1 MTSVISGSPE
11 TGETADTKHVSGRP
25 PLPEQWSPETPNT
38 QLSPDTQ
45 ASPAATTLHAP
56 LTTLQYLWRL
66 LRCDPKL
73 FLLNICVWT
82 LIHVSPVLT
91 GLVIGYFIDALSGHA
106 DLGLNAWAVVVL
118 FAVIG
123 VARFG
128 VFASGLLIWFTYYF
142 TMQSLLR
149 RNMFAWVMTG
159 PGAHRLPDSPG
170 EAMSRFREDV
180 EEVSHLFESWVD
192 LGGVSLFVIGALIV
206 MLRIDWR
213 VTLIAFIPFAGL
225 LLLTNRISGL
235 LKRLRE
241 ANRKATGRVTD
252 HLGELFA
259 AVQAVK
265 VASAEERVVGHFRTL
280 NLTRRKA
287 ALRDNLAT
295 ALIQSLNNNMGGIG
309 AAIVLLLIAV
319 HLTSGAFTLGDF
331 AIFSTY
337 LATLAWSMSFIGQA
351 LARQQQVGVS
361 FARMAK
367 VMEGA
372 PPDALVTRSPL
383 YLSAEPPAIV
393 APERTPQDELR
404 ELAIDGLTYIHP
416 TSGRGVSDISVRVR
430 RGQFIVITGRIGS
443 GKTTFLRAMLGLV
456 ERQAGKIRWNGE
468 EIDNSSVFFAPPRIA
483 YTPQTPRLFSEA
495 LGRNIL
501 LGQNEAR
508 ADIPGA
514 LTAASLDRD
523 VDEMEGGLETL
534 VGPRGVR
541 LSGGQVQRSAA
552 ARMFV
557 REPEL
562 LIFDDLSSA
571 LDVETEN
578 QLWDRL
584 FARQRATCLV
594 VSHRRAALQR
604 ADHIIVLKDGRIEAE
619 GTLDGLLATCDEMR
633 QLWDGDA

>member
-1 MTSVISGSPE
+1 MTSIVSE
-11 TGETADTKHVSGRP
+11 TGETA
-25 PLPEQWSPETPNT
+25 ETE
-38 QLSPDTQ
+38 QLSGWSLPQTPPSSVTPSPSAPPD
-45 ASPAATTLHAP
+45 AEATGRTP
-56 LTTLQYLWRL
+56 LTTGQYLWRL
-66 LRCDPKL
+66 LRCDPRL
-73 FLLNICVWT
+73 FALNFAVWT
-82 LIHVSPVLT
+82 TLHTAPVLT
-91 GLVIGYFIDALSGHA
+91 GLVIGYFFDALSGHA
-106 DLGLNAWAVVVL
+106 DFALNAWAVVAL

-123 VARFG
+123 LARFG
-128 VFASGLLIWFTYYF
+128 VFASGLVIWFTYYF

-159 PGAHRLPDSPG
+159 PGTHRLPDSPG

-180 EEVSHLFESWVD
+180 EEVSHLFENGID
-192 LGGVSLFVIGALIV
+192 LLGISLFVVTSLIV

-213 VTLIAFIPFAGL
+213 VTVVAFLPFIAL
-225 LLLTNRISGL
+225 LMLTYWMSAL

-252 HLGELFA
+252 HLGELFG

-265 VASAEERVVGHFRTL
+265 VASAEERVVAHFRTL
-280 NLTRRKA
+280 NLTRRRA

-295 ALIQSLNNNMGGIG
+295 GLIQSLNNNMGSIG
-309 AAIVLLLIAV
+309 AAIVLLLVAT
-319 HLTSGAFTLGDF
+319 HQTSGTFTLGDF
-331 AIFSTY
+331 AIFATY
-337 LATLAWSMSFIGQA
+337 LATAAWSMSFIGQT

-372 PPDALVTRSPL
+372 PADALVTRNPL
-383 YLSAEPPAIV
+383 YLRSEPPAVVV
-393 APERTPQDELR
+393 AERTPPDELH
-404 ELAIDGLTYIHP
+404 ELTINGLTYIHP
-416 TSGRGVSDISVRVR
+416 QSGRGVSEISVRVQ
-430 RGQFIVITGRIGS
+430 RGEFVVITGRIGS
-443 GKTTFLRAMLGLV
+443 GKTTFIRTLLGLL
-456 ERQAGKIRWNGE
+456 RQQAGEVRWNGTL
-468 EIDNSSVFFAPPRIA
+468 IGDPAVFFAPPRIA

-495 LGRNIL
+495 LGANIL
-501 LGQNEAR
+501 LGQDETR
-508 ADIPGA
+508 ADLPGA
-514 LTAASLDRD
+514 ITSASLDRD
-523 VDEMEGGLETL
+523 VAEMEGGLATL

-571 LDVETEN
+571 LDVETET

-584 FARQRATCLV
+584 FARDRATCLV

-604 ADHIIVLKDGRIEAE
+604 ANHIIVLKDGHIEAE

-633 QLWDGDA
+633 QLWDGEA

>member
-1 MTSVISGSPE
+1 MTSVISGNPE
-11 TGETADTKHVSGRP
+11 TGESADTERLSGRSL
-25 PLPEQWSPETPNT
+25 LPEQTPPDASNALPSSNT
-38 QLSPDTQ
+38 SAPQD
-45 ASPAATTLHAP
+45 ASEQRAP

-91 GLVIGYFIDALSGHA
+91 GLVIGYFFDALSGHA
-106 DLGLNAWAVVVL
+106 DFGMNAWVVVAV
-118 FAVIG
+118 FAAVG

-149 RNMFAWVMTG
+149 RNMFTWVMTG
-159 PGAHRLPDSPG
+159 PGSHRLPDSPG

-180 EEVSHLFESWVD
+180 EDVSRLFESWID
-192 LGGVSLFVIGALIV
+192 LWGISLFVVGALVI
-206 MLRIDWR
+206 MLRIDWQ
-213 VTLIAFIPFAGL
+213 VTLIAFVPFAGL
-225 LLLTNRISGL
+225 LLLTYSSSGL

-241 ANRKATGRVTD
+241 ANRLATGRVTD
-252 HLGELFA
+252 HLGEIFA

-265 VASAEERVVGHFRTL
+265 VASAESHVVGHFRTL
-280 NLTRRKA
+280 NLTRRRA

-295 ALIQSLNNNMGGIG
+295 ALIQSLNNNMGQIG
-309 AAIVLLLIAV
+309 AAIVLLLIAI
-319 HLTSGAFTLGDF
+319 HMTSGSFTLGDF

-361 FARMAK
+361 FERMAK

-372 PPDALVTRSPL
+372 PPDALVTRNPL
-383 YLSAEPPAIV
+383 YLRAEPPAVV
-393 APERTPQDELR
+393 APEREPQDELH
-404 ELAIDGLTYIHP
+404 ELTVDGLTYIHP
-416 TSGRGVSDISVRVR
+416 SSGRGVSDISVRVR

-443 GKTTFLRAMLGLV
+443 GKTTFLRALLGLV
-456 ERQAGKIRWNGE
+456 ERQAGIIRWNGQQVG
-468 EIDNSSVFFAPPRIA
+468 NPSVFFAPPRIA

-501 LGQNEAR
+501 LGQNEVK
-508 ADIPGA
+508 ADMPGA

-523 VDEMEGGLETL
+523 VAEMEEGLETM

-584 FARQRATCLV
+584 FTRERMTCLV
-594 VSHRRAALQR
+594 ISHRRAALQR